1 MALTV
6 SRTELHTT
14 ATTTATPAAAT
25 ATSFYDAATAAA
37 TATLAKASAK
47 LATTANECSR
57 LSFAL
62 AGPASTCLRQ
72 NGSGSSYGF
81 LHASW
86 QSVSSVASSLLLPTF
101 GCTTTKATAVAA
113 STATPFST
121 TTATAANGQQQF
133 TLWGF

>member
-6 SRTELHTT
+6 SRTELHTATAAT
-14 ATTTATPAAAT
+14 ATTTA
-25 ATSFYDAATAAA
+25 ATSFYDATAAA
-37 TATLAKASAK
+37 ATTTLATAPAK

-57 LSFAL
+57 LSSAL
-62 AGPASTCLRQ
+62 AGPASPCLRQ

-121 TTATAANGQQQF
+121 TTAAANGQQQF

>member
-25 ATSFYDAATAAA
+25 ATSFYDATAAA
-37 TATLAKASAK
+37 TTTATAPTPT
-47 LATTANECSR
+47 ATTANKCSR

-62 AGPASTCLRQ
+62 ASPASTCLRQ

>member
-25 ATSFYDAATAAA
+25 ATSFYDATAAA
-37 TATLAKASAK
+37 ATLAPASAK

-121 TTATAANGQQQF
+121 TTAAANGQQQF
-133 TLWGF
+133 ALWGF

>member
-6 SRTELHTT
+6 SRTELHTAT
-14 ATTTATPAAAT
+14 AAAATTTA
-25 ATSFYDAATAAA
+25 ATSFYDATAAA
-37 TATLAKASAK
+37 TTTLATAPAK

-57 LSFAL
+57 LSSAL
-62 AGPASTCLRQ
+62 AGPASPCLRQ

-113 STATPFST
+113 STATSFST
-121 TTATAANGQQQF
+121 TAAAAANGQQQF
-133 TLWGF
+133 ALWGF